1 MGCVVKRDDDAGSV
15 LLLTLGYALLAIAL
29 ILVAATATDLYIAQK
44 RLDSLA
50 DSAALAGADGF
61 TVEVE
66 GDVVRAQLTD
76 SGVREQV
83 TAVLDGMPGRAVLVA
98 ATAPDGV
105 SARVTLTA
113 DWHPPIVSLLVPDGV
128 RLEATATSRTALR

>member
-1 MGCVVKRDDDAGSV
+1 MGCAVNRHDDAGSV
-15 LLLTLGYALLAIAL
+15 LLLALGYALLAIAL
-29 ILVAATATDLYIAQK
+29 ILVATTATDLYIAQK

-50 DSAALAGADGF
+50 DSASLAGADGF

-76 SGVREQV
+76 AGVREQA
-83 TAVLDGMPGRAVLVA
+83 TALLDGMPGRAELVA

-113 DWHPPIVSLLVPDGV
+113 DWHPPIVSLFVPDGV
-128 RLEATATSRTALR
+128 SLEATATSRTALR